1 MMLSEKLKDYR
12 IILASKSPRRQLLLR
27 EAGIQF
33 EVMVSDA
40 DEDFPPMLKS
50 YNIPLYLSQKKADAL
65 AVDFDEKTL
74 LIAAD
79 TIVWINGS
87 VINKPADRDEAIKM
101 LKTLSGNIHEVFTG
115 VTLRSKYKRKSF
127 FVKSKVHFRK
137 LKQDEIVYYVDT
149 FKPYDKAGAYG
160 IQEWIGYIAIKKI
173 EGSFYNVM
181 GLPITRLYDEL
192 ERFIRR

>member
-1 MMLSEKLKDYR
+1 MMLTDRLKEYR

-40 DEDFPPMLKS
+40 DENFPPSLKR
-50 YNIPLYLSQKKADAL
+50 YNIPLYLSQKKADAMD
-65 AVDFDEKTL
+65 VDFDEKTL

-79 TIVWINGS
+79 TIVWINGG
-87 VINKPADRDEAIKM
+87 VINKPSDREEAIKM

-115 VTLRSKYKRKSF
+115 VTLRSKHKRKSF
-127 FVKSKVHFRK
+127 YVKSKVHFRK
-137 LKQDEIVYYVDT
+137 LKLDEIVYYVDT

-192 ERFIRR
+192 ERFIRH

>member
-1 MMLSEKLKDYR
+1 MMLTDRLKEYR

-33 EVMVSDA
+33 EVMVSDT
-40 DEDFPPMLKS
+40 DENFPSSLKR

-65 AVDFDEKTL
+65 AVNFDDKTL

-79 TIVWINGS
+79 TIVWINGG
-87 VINKPADRDEAIKM
+87 VINKPADRQEAIKM

-115 VTLRSKYKRKSF
+115 VTIRSKHKSKSF
-127 FVKSKVHFRK
+127 YVKSKVHFRK

-192 ERFIRR
+192 ERFIRH